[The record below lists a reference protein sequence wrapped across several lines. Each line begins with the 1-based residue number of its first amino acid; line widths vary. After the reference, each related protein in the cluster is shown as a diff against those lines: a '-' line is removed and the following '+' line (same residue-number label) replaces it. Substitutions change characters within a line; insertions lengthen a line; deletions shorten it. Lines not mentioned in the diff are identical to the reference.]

1 MLAGQHDVYSA
12 CSYLGGR
19 GIAGL
24 VWADAQLVAQKK
36 FGAIVDFIPLGV
48 SISDSVIPLLGFEDQ
63 IQALRRRPN
72 QSVAIPH
79 VLIDPTEKSSL
90 RINLACYWHPED
102 QCFLLLVARAVP
114 RTEIEQDFMAQVRAR
129 AMAEADATNKAR
141 QIARVNEELTRINM
155 ELQEFASVISHDLRS
170 PLRRLRFFA
179 NDAERA
185 LSSGDKDPAQA
196 NLQKVAEQAKRMGA
210 MLTGLLEYSR
220 IGRKS
225 EALEMTDTH
234 ALITEIIESIERPD
248 GVRIVADGDWPAFVT
263 VAQPLDIVMR
273 NLVDNAVKHHDLPTG
288 HISVHAE
295 DAGPSWIFT
304 VSDDGPGIAPEWHD
318 VIFEPFKR
326 VADPDDAPEGSGIG
340 LALVK
345 KTVEWVGGQ
354 IEISSQPDKARG
366 TTIRVHWPKQIKA

>member
-1 MLAGQHDVYSA
+1 MSVSQHAVHAA
-12 CSYLGGR
+12 CSHLAGR
-19 GIAGL
+19 GIAGI
-24 VWADAQLVAQKK
+24 VWADTKLVAQQK
-36 FGAIVDFIPLGV
+36 FGTIVDFIPLG
-48 SISDSVIPLLGFEDQ
+48 IPITDSVIPLLGFDDQ

-79 VLIDPTEKSSL
+79 VLIDPTDKSSL
-90 RINLACYWHPED
+90 RINFACYWYPED
-102 QCFLLLVARAVP
+102 ECFLLLVARAVP
-114 RTEIEQDFMAQVRAR
+114 RTEIEQDFMSQVRAR

-185 LSSGDKDPAQA
+185 VSSGDKDPALA

-225 EALEMTDTH
+225 EALEMTDTR
-234 ALITEIIESIERPD
+234 ALITEIIDSIERPD
-248 GVRIVADGDWPAFVT
+248 GVEIVADGDWPAFVT

-288 HISVHAE
+288 RISIHAA
-295 DAGPSWIFT
+295 DAGSEWVFT
-304 VSDDGPGIAPEWHD
+304 VVDDGPGIAPEWHEA
-318 VIFEPFKR
+318 IFEPFKR
-326 VADPDDAPEGSGIG
+326 IADPDDAPDGSGIG

-354 IEISSQPDKARG
+354 IEVSSQPDKARG
-366 TTIRVHWPKQIKA
+366 TTFRVHWPKKINA